1 MRIFAPAVA
10 AIAAVAGVPAAASSP
25 VSGAVG
31 NGLIVFSK
39 KRHGN
44 VDLYTATAAG
54 KHLRRLTRAP
64 GQDLYAAW
72 SPDGT
77 RIAYTYY
84 FRSRYSVWITT
95 PTRSRPRRLTPPG
108 VAAFDPSWSPD
119 GTHLVVGVETPDGA
133 DDIEVLDVATG
144 ALTNVTNAPGDDLD
158 PAWSPDGAHI
168 AFASDRDNPDANVY
182 DIYVT
187 TPDGTT
193 QTRLTATADSDDG
206 LPAWSP
212 DGSRLSY
219 VSAVGNNLRV
229 VVMNADGSG
238 AAFLAAGTEPAW
250 SPDGTRIVFAHNRQ
264 LLVMNSDGTGL
275 HRIMKTGSADGAPDW
290 QPLR

>member
-1 MRIFAPAVA
+1 MRTVVTAAA
-10 AIAAVAGVPAAASSP
+10 AIAAVAIAVPAAASAPASF
-25 VSGAVG
+25 AAR

-44 VDLYTATAAG
+44 VDLYTATASG
-54 KHLRRLTRAP
+54 KHLRRLTKAP

-84 FRSRYSVWITT
+84 FRSQYSVWITSA
-95 PTRSRPRRLTPPG
+95 TRGRPRRLTPRG
-108 VAAFDPSWSPD
+108 VGTFDPSWSPD
-119 GTHLVVGVETPDGA
+119 GTHLAVGVETPDGA

-168 AFASDRDNPDANVY
+168 AFATNRDDPNGNNY

-187 TPDGTT
+187 TLDGST
-193 QTRLTATADSDDG
+193 QTRATTTPDADDG
-206 LPAWSP
+206 VPVWSP
-212 DGSRLSY
+212 DGSRLAY
-219 VSAVGNNLRV
+219 VAATDAFRI
-229 VVMNADGSG
+229 VVMNADGSNG
-238 AAFLAAGTEPAW
+238 AFLTVGLEPAW
-250 SPDGTRIVFAHNRQ
+250 SPDGTRIVFARDNQ
-264 LLVMNSDGTGL
+264 ILVMNPDGSGV
-275 HRIMKTGSADGAPDW
+275 HRIAKTGVTQGAPDW